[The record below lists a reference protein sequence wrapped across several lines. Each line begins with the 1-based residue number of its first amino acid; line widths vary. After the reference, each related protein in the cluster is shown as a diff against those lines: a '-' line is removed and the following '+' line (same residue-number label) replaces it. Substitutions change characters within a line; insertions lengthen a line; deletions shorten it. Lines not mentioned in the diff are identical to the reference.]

1 MHTPNDTFNTQG
13 KLKKQ
18 TYLIIQCVTVCYT
31 SNDAPTRTCFKPPP
45 LSCRSLSF
53 HWLPIYLDFL
63 DLGAISI
70 SIIFHFKNTTDDL
83 HFLRWPA
90 APEPEITPP
99 PRPHPPRSLVPPLP
113 STITLLFSPSL
124 PLPRPPPSFG
134 FSFKKRDDGRAR
146 RGAGAGAAQ
155 RERTRWGDFM
165 RGLMRPRRTRAT
177 VQPAACEAAQTG
189 LPVKFSHAGWEAR
202 RIQTPRQDEVRRCSQ
217 EVATGERSV

>member
-1 MHTPNDTFNTQG
+1 M
-13 KLKKQ
+13 L
-18 TYLIIQCVTVCYT
+18 QCVTVCYT
-31 SNDAPTRTCFKPPP
+31 SHDAPARTCFKPPP

-53 HWLPIYLDFL
+53 HWLPIYFDFL
-63 DLGAISI
+63 DLGTMSI
-70 SIIFHFKNTTDDL
+70 IIIFHFKNTTDDL

-90 APEPEITPP
+90 APEPEITPQHTP
-99 PRPHPPRSLVPPLP
+99 PAHTRHAAQCPP
-113 STITLLFSPSL
+113 STITLLFPPSL
-124 PLPRPPPSFG
+124 PLPRPRPPPSFG

-189 LPVKFSHAGWEAR
+189 LPVKFSHAGRDAR

-217 EVATGERSV
+217 EVATGEGSI

>member
-1 MHTPNDTFNTQG
+1 MLQF
-13 KLKKQ
+13 
-18 TYLIIQCVTVCYT
+18 VTVCYT
-31 SNDAPTRTCFKPPP
+31 SHDAPARTCFKPPP

-70 SIIFHFKNTTDDL
+70 IIIFHFKNTTDDL

-90 APEPEITPP
+90 APEPEITTQHPP
-99 PRPHPPRSLVPPLP
+99 PTPATQLSAPLP
-113 STITLLFSPSL
+113 STITLLFPPSL

-134 FSFKKRDDGRAR
+134 FSFKKRDDGRA
-146 RGAGAGAAQ
+146 GAAQ
-155 RERTRWGDFM
+155 RERTQWGDFM

-177 VQPAACEAAQTG
+177 VQPAACEAARTV
-189 LPVKFSHAGWEAR
+189 LPVKFSHGGGDAR

>member
-31 SNDAPTRTCFKPPP
+31 SHDAPTRTCFKPPP

-99 PRPHPPRSLVPPLP
+99 PRPHPPRSLVPPP
-113 STITLLFSPSL
+113 
-124 PLPRPPPSFG
+124 PPPSP
-134 FSFKKRDDGRAR
+134 FSSHPPSLFLVLPPHLDLVSKNETMAERAAEPEREQRSARGRD
-146 RGAGAGAAQ
+146 
-155 RERTRWGDFM
+155 
-165 RGLMRPRRTRAT
+165 
-177 VQPAACEAAQTG
+177 
-189 LPVKFSHAGWEAR
+189 
-202 RIQTPRQDEVRRCSQ
+202 
-217 EVATGERSV
+217 GEISCAD